1 MAATQNNALLE
12 IAQDLRQAAQI
23 LASAPTKQKNTAII
37 ATAKAIKEHKSAI
50 LAANEKDMLAAQ
62 EKTLEAS
69 KLDRLALDEARLQ
82 AMCEGLEIVAA
93 LPDPVG
99 QSIKS
104 WQTENGLRFNQIR
117 TPIGVLA
124 IIYESRPNVTID
136 AGALCLKSGNG
147 VLLRGGSESFYS
159 SRALHLCLQQGLQVA
174 GLPVAAIAIT
184 PSTDRALVGDI
195 LTGLDGLIDVII
207 PRGGKSLIARVQAE
221 ARIPVLGH
229 LDGICHIYV
238 DEHAELEKAVA
249 ISVNAKMRRPG
260 ICGAAETLLV
270 HEKIA
275 PTALPLIAGAL
286 ADAGCSL
293 RGCERARKIYADMEA
308 AQEQDWS
315 QEYLAPIIS
324 IKIVDDIK
332 AAMAHIAQYGSGHTE
347 SIITES
353 DTAADA
359 FLTKVDSAIVMQNA
373 STQFADGGEFGFGCE
388 IGIATSRLHARG
400 PVALEGLT
408 TYKYQ
413 IRGTGQTRP

>member
-1 MAATQNNALLE
+1 MVTPQDISLKQM
-12 IAQDLRQAAQI
+12 AQDLRQAARM
-23 LASAPTKQKNTAII
+23 LASAPTAQKNRAIR
-37 ATAKAIKEHKSAI
+37 ATAKAIRDNAASI
-50 LAANEKDMLAAQ
+50 LAANDKDMLAAR
-62 EKTLEAS
+62 KKGLEAS
-69 KLDRLALDEARLQ
+69 KLDRLALDEGRLQ
-82 AMCEGLEIVAA
+82 AMCDGLEIVAA

-104 WQTENGLRFNQIR
+104 WQTENGLHFNQIR

-147 VLLRGGSESFYS
+147 VLLRGGSESFHS
-159 SRALHLCLQQGLQVA
+159 SRALHLCLQQGLAVA
-174 GLPVAAIAIT
+174 GLPIEAIAII
-184 PSTDRALVGDI
+184 PSTNRTLVGEI

-238 DEHAELEKAVA
+238 DEKADLEKAVA
-249 ISVNAKMRRPG
+249 ITVNAKMRRPG
-260 ICGAAETLLV
+260 ICGAAETLLI

-275 PTALPLIAGAL
+275 PTALPLIARAL
-286 ADAGCSL
+286 TQAGCTL
-293 RGCERARKIYADMEA
+293 RGCERARAIYKDMEA
-308 AQEQDWS
+308 AQEEDWS

-324 IKIVDDIK
+324 VKILADIK
-332 AAMAHIAQYGSGHTE
+332 AAMAHIARYGSGHTE

-353 DTAADA
+353 EAGAEE
-359 FLTKVDSAIVMQNA
+359 FLSQVDSAIVMHNA

-413 IRGTGQTRP
+413 IRGAGQIRD